1 MKSVRTLVVILL
13 LSTAASATCISIDE
27 ATKNIGQT
35 ACVTGRVIRVKQI
48 QSGMYFLDFCEDYRT
63 CPFTVVVFPKD
74 LPSVGDVKLL
84 EGKTIEIT
92 GKIEEYR
99 GRAEIILR
107 DKKQLKGEAAR
118 LAPVPKTYDA
128 SRHGSFSPGTFRKKK

>member
-1 MKSVRTLVVILL
+1 MRFVRTSFAILL
-13 LSTAASATCISIDE
+13 LSTVSSAACISIEE
-27 ATKNIGQT
+27 AGKSIGQT
-35 ACVTGRVIRVKQI
+35 ACVTGKVLKVSQIR
-48 QSGMYFLDFCEDYRT
+48 SGMYFLDFCEDYRK

-74 LPSVGDVKLL
+74 VPNVGDVKPL

-99 GRAEIILR
+99 GRAEIILK

-118 LAPVPKTYDA
+118 LAPIPKTYDA
-128 SRHGSFSPGTFRKKK
+128 SRHGSFSPTARKK